1 MARLLRWKV
10 STARIGN
17 KPNVSEPYH
26 SHCGNF
32 PWISERSGEIKIQW
46 KLDWIV
52 NNFWKW
58 VGYYP
63 LYLILDGALVRT
75 QEFSCLPLFSAPEL
89 LSSVLLVV
97 KTLTSPRHCVHSTQ
111 IQFKRSKTRHLSQ
124 QFSIKKGYLFT
135 NTFEN
140 IPIEKTSEIWLLPR
154 IDFWDESKIRTF
166 TRKVF
171 LVHRFFINSSTM
183 KLVDSYFLCQM

>member
-1 MARLLRWKV
+1 M
-10 STARIGN
+10 S
-17 KPNVSEPYH
+17 PSQ
-26 SHCGNF
+26 CGNF
-32 PWISERSGEIKIQW
+32 PWISARSGEIKIQW
-46 KLDWIV
+46 KLDWIE
-52 NNFWKW
+52 NFWDTMTM
-58 VGYYP
+58 GG
-63 LYLILDGALVRT
+63 ILDPLCLIFGLCFG
-75 QEFSCLPLFSAPEL
+75 QKFSCLPLFSAPEL
-89 LSSVLLVV
+89 LPSVLLVV